1 MPTVSLSRGLTLLL
15 AIVIGTKLVRA
26 ESAAA
31 SKAPAV
37 ASPAVPAKTETDNKP
52 LPKGTAKELHQA
64 RRSGWL
70 AISQVV
76 PALEAGDAKEF
87 PGGAAWLADFRR
99 VTKGIDPDADPAAWP
114 MIDVDALVTNNAH
127 YWRAYYEVAPGDP
140 AMTLLHSGLLYLGCE
155 PQKGSYLMT
164 IGLQRPGIPAPV
176 REIMEIMV
184 RQSGPA
190 MKESNAAVE
199 EGIKLHDQ
207 GKYAEALKKYEAAL
221 ALCPQNGHAHY
232 EWGLTFRQQKW
243 AAAGLAV
250 EAKPGKII
258 VDDKRRLTPAEA
270 AAAFAKARRHDPFQW
285 HAYQG
290 DDKEVVNSLR
300 PFLDKGMRNWEKI
313 TKAHPKLVEDPVI
326 AGLSEG
332 LQVGQCH
339 DLALVTRQIV
349 VARRGGYAPE
359 DHPFLTTS
367 LRKLAPGDDTE
378 EVLKRLGGFALKFR
392 QLIAPEATAK

>member
-1 MPTVSLSRGLTLLL
+1 MPSFLTLQSLTVLL
-15 AIVIGTKLVRA
+15 LVATGTNLVKAEPPASALPAERA
-26 ESAAA
+26 QPTAD
-31 SKAPAV
+31 K
-37 ASPAVPAKTETDNKP
+37 KP
-52 LPKGTAKELHQA
+52 LPKGTSKALHEA
-64 RRSGWL
+64 RHGGWL
-70 AISQVV
+70 AVSQVV

-87 PGGAAWLADFRR
+87 PGGVAWLADFHRA
-99 VTKGIDPDADPAAWP
+99 TKGIDADADPATWP
-114 MIDVDALVTNNAH
+114 MIDVDALVTNNPN

-140 AMTLLHSGLLYLGCE
+140 AIILLHSGLLFLGCE
-155 PQKGSYLMT
+155 PQRGSYLMT

-184 RQSGPA
+184 RQSGSA
-190 MKESNAAVE
+190 LHESSAAVE
-199 EGIKLHDQ
+199 QGIKLHDQ
-207 GKYAEALKKYEAAL
+207 GKYAEALKKYETAL

-250 EAKPGKII
+250 DAKPEKLII
-258 VDDKRRLTPAEA
+258 DDKRRTTPPEA

-290 DDKEVVNSLR
+290 DDKEVVNSLL
-300 PFLDKGMRNWEKI
+300 PFLNKGVRNWEKI
-313 TKAHPKLVEDPVI
+313 TKTHPKLVEDPVI

-349 VARRGGYAPE
+349 LARRGRFAPE

-367 LRKLAPGDDTE
+367 LRKLAPGDETE
-378 EVLKRLGGFALKFR
+378 ELLKRLGGMSLKLR
-392 QLIAPEATAK
+392 QLIPPEATAK